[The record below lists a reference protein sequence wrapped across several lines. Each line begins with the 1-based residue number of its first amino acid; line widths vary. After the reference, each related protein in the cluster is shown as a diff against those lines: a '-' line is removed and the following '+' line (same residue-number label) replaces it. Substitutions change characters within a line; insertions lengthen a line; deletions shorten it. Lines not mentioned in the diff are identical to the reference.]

1 MKITNIVLLLSVG
14 VLASACT
21 LARPEPQI
29 IIVTSD
35 APPSERT
42 QIASEALL
50 QTLTPDAPPPVPAT
64 PTPTLPPTPTVPP
77 DELIRQGDRL
87 RLNGYYELAI
97 STYGE
102 VVNAGGGVPAASRA
116 EALFRQGQSAVRE
129 GLFAE
134 AVPPLTT
141 LITDF
146 PDDERI
152 PQAYFLRGD
161 AYLGIADWQTA
172 INDFQQY
179 LALRPGLVDSYAYER
194 IADAQLA
201 LGQREQA
208 LQNYTLSVQSER
220 SLVPLLALRER
231 LAQIYRG
238 GNQPNE
244 AVAQYDAILGVA
256 RNPGYRA
263 EIEFRAAETLLEAG
277 QTELGL
283 ARMRTVFNNY
293 PDTAFA
299 YEAMLLLDEA
309 EINLSSLERGRV
321 AYNNQDYPVAIEAF
335 NDHTTEVP
343 LVNVPG
349 EMFLLLGRSYR
360 AIGNSNAAN
369 VAFQTVIEQ
378 YPQDPAFGD
387 ALLEQ
392 GRTLFMDGEWEQ
404 AITQYLSI
412 ADNYAYLE
420 STAAEAMWRAGYLYG
435 VNDQPEQSQQIF
447 ERLADTF
454 PNTDQAT
461 SGLFIGASTAYANA
475 SYATA
480 ERMYARLTIS
490 ATGEDQATAYFWLG
504 RIAQAQNNPQRASE
518 AYQAAA
524 TAAPDSYFAARA
536 QDIVNG
542 TDAFQQPAGVRL
554 QFDEAA
560 QIVEAE
566 AWLRQVYG
574 ITQDGALWPLSP
586 ELAADPRIIR
596 GQELW
601 QLAAYSEAETEFF
614 DIINEKRD
622 NGDMLAS
629 YQLAVHLRGLGA
641 YYPSIFAAANVIL
654 QANATTLSAPPFIAR
669 MRYPAYYGDVVQ
681 EMGSRRNVDPLLV
694 FSLIR
699 QESLFNSNATAAAG
713 EIGLM
718 QVIPSTGEYIAGQ
731 IAWEDYQ
738 HSDLFRPYA
747 AVEFGGYYL
756 QEQLERFD
764 GNVPAALAAYNAGP
778 GRAADWLALSGGDPD
793 LFITTITIDSTR
805 GYVQNIYRNYSI
817 YRALY
822 GTN

>member
-1 MKITNIVLLLSVG
+1 MRNLPQRAVFGGFHQLLEDIPVFQRHRFEAIEHG
-14 VLASACT
+14 LA
-21 LARPEPQI
+21 
-29 IIVTSD
+29 
-35 APPSERT
+35 
-42 QIASEALL
+42 ALL
-50 QTLTPDAPPPVPAT
+50 VGGDQVVARLDLRFLFLFCGPD
-64 PTPTLPPTPTVPP
+64 
-77 DELIRQGDRL
+77 DLIRQGDRL

-102 VVNAGGGVPAASRA
+102 VVNAGDGVPADSRA

-129 GLFAE
+129 GLFMD
-134 AVPPLTT
+134 AVAPLTT

-161 AYLGIADWQTA
+161 AYLGVADWQAA

-179 LALRPGLVDSYAYER
+179 LTLRPGLVDSYAYER

-201 LGQREQA
+201 SGQREQA
-208 LQNYTLSVQSER
+208 IENYTFAIQSQRSV
-220 SLVPLLALRER
+220 VPLLALRER
-231 LAQIYRG
+231 LAQIYSG
-238 GNQPNE
+238 GNQINE
-244 AVAQYDAILGVA
+244 AIAQYDAILA
-256 RNPGYRA
+256 TAQNPGYRA

-277 QTELGL
+277 QTEAGL
-283 ARMRTVFNNY
+283 ARMRTVF
-293 PDTAFA
+293 DTYGSTSFA
-299 YEAMLLLDEA
+299 YQAMLQLDEA

-321 AYNNQDYPVAIEAF
+321 AYNAGDYTTAIDAF
-335 NDHTTEVP
+335 NEHTTEVP

-360 AIGNSNAAN
+360 EIGNGNAAN

-392 GRTLFMDGEWEQ
+392 GRTLFLDGEWEQ
-404 AITQYLSI
+404 AVAQYLFI
-412 ADNYAYLE
+412 AENYAYLE
-420 STAAEAMWRAGYLYG
+420 ATAAEAMWRAGYLYG
-435 VNDQPEQSQQIF
+435 VNDQAAQSQQIF
-447 ERLADTF
+447 ERLAETF
-454 PNTDQAT
+454 PNTEQAT

-475 SYATA
+475 DYATA
-480 ERMYARLTIS
+480 ERMYARLSVVT
-490 ATGEDQATAYFWLG
+490 TGEDQATAYFWIG
-504 RIAQAQNNPQRASE
+504 QIAQAQNNPQRASE

-536 QDIVNG
+536 QDIVSG
-542 TDAFQQPAGVRL
+542 TAAFQQPDQIQL
-554 QFDEAA
+554 QFDDAT

-574 ITQDGALWPLSP
+574 ITQEGALWPLSP
-586 ELAADPRIIR
+586 ELASDPRMVR

-601 QLAAYSEAETEFF
+601 QLAAYTEAETEFF
-614 DIINEKRD
+614 DIIGEKRD
-622 NGDMLAS
+622 NGDMVAS
-629 YQLAVHLRGLGA
+629 YQLAVHLRGMGA
-641 YYPSIFAAANVIL
+641 YYPSIFAAADVIL

-669 MRYPAYYGDVVQ
+669 MRYPAYYSDVIQ
-681 EMGSRRNVDPLLV
+681 EVGSRRGVDPLLI

-713 EIGLM
+713 EVGLM

-738 HSDLFRPYA
+738 HNDLFRPYA

-778 GRAADWLALSGGDPD
+778 GRAIDWLALAGGDPD

-805 GYVQNIYRNYSI
+805 GYVQNIYRNYNI

-822 GTN
+822 STS